1 VNQVEDPNRLT
12 IRLTRELI
20 AELDEIVREGNEG
33 GARYSRASL
42 ARHWIERGIA
52 EKRRKR

>member
-1 VNQVEDPNRLT
+1 VEDPNRLT

-20 AELDEIVREGNEG
+20 EELDEIVREGNEG